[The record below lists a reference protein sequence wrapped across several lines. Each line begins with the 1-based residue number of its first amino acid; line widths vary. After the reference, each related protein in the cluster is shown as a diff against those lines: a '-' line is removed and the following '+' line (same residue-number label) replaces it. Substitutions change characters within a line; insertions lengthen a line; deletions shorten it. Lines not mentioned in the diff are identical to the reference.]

1 MLVHVLNLDP
11 RITVN
16 CMVVFQAA
24 EAYKK
29 STLGMKSM
37 EDELEKLEDAL
48 DAEEEVTPTNTCPNI
63 SGLAHSTLESIFLST
78 CVFLVPCQIKM
89 FKDIISNGTCNEI
102 VVGAVL

>member
-1 MLVHVLNLDP
+1 MSTYFFAIVTQLLSMEASFAVHAYSIEIPGLD
-11 RITVN
+11 N

-48 DAEEEVTPTNTCPNI
+48 DAEEEVT
-63 SGLAHSTLESIFLST
+63 
-78 CVFLVPCQIKM
+78 
-89 FKDIISNGTCNEI
+89 
-102 VVGAVL
+102 

>member
-1 MLVHVLNLDP
+1 MQLLLIIFDGCFICRAYSIEIPGLD
-11 RITVN
+11 N

-48 DAEEEVTPTNTCPNI
+48 DAEEEVTVKLSRYHFGFLN
-63 SGLAHSTLESIFLST
+63 LAHYTLEYRHRFYYTHWHL
-78 CVFLVPCQIKM
+78 C
-89 FKDIISNGTCNEI
+89 GTN
-102 VVGAVL
+102 

>member
-1 MLVHVLNLDP
+1 MDASFAMHKYFYLD
-11 RITVN
+11 N

-48 DAEEEVTPTNTCPNI
+48 DAEEEVTVLLSQYFGFLN
-63 SGLAHSTLESIFLST
+63 LAHYTLEYRYRFYYTQYSHL
-78 CVFLVPCQIKM
+78 C
-89 FKDIISNGTCNEI
+89 DI
-102 VVGAVL
+102 